1 MVLNK
6 SASQLKKG
14 ALYSYLAIFVNIL
27 SGLIYT
33 PWMIR
38 QIGQSQYGLFT
49 LANSLIS
56 LFMVDFGLS
65 SACARYVSNFH
76 AEGREDKVEGVLGV
90 IYKLYLIV
98 DFFIL
103 LSLVIVFFFLD
114 VIYLNLTPDELIQ
127 FKVVYSIAGI
137 YSVVSFPFVTLNGIL
152 TAYEKFQKLKLSEL
166 LYRFLV
172 ICLMI
177 FSLLM
182 GWGLYALVTVNALAG
197 MLTIVYKYIV
207 VKKETSLKVN
217 FNYSSK
223 TLYKEIFKFSIW
235 ITVSLLAQRLIFN
248 ITPSILGIV
257 ANTSAIAIFGI
268 VTTIESYTY
277 LFANAINGMF
287 MPKISNIY
295 VNDKEGNVLP
305 LMLSVGKFQYIV
317 NGLIVVGFLI
327 LGKQFLLLWM
337 GESYI
342 DSYYC
347 ILLVIIPGLFYNAL
361 QIANTAMIVKNKVK
375 YQALVDLVM
384 GIINVVLSFALSSI
398 FGVIGAC
405 ISIFIAYSF
414 RTVALLFVY
423 KKTLSI
429 NMLDFIKECYIK
441 LSICLIAT
449 IIFINLFLDNLG
461 LGGWIGLV
469 IKAIIITL
477 IYFALI
483 YILGLNKKEKKFI
496 RSFIKKI

>member
-6 SASQLKKG
+6 SVSQLKKG

-114 VIYLNLTPDELIQ
+114 AIYLNLTPKELIQ

-172 ICLMI
+172 IVLMI

-197 MLTIVYKYIV
+197 ILTIVYKYIV
-207 VKKETSLKVN
+207 IKKETSLRVN
-217 FNYSSK
+217 FSYSSK

-295 VNDKEGNVLP
+295 VNDKEGNILP

-375 YQALVDLVM
+375 YQAVVDLVM
-384 GIINVVLSFALSSI
+384 GIINVILSFALSSI
-398 FGVIGAC
+398 YGVIGAC
-405 ISIFIAYSF
+405 RSIFIAYSF

-423 KKTLSI
+423 NKTLSI
-429 NMLDFIKECYIK
+429 NILGFIKECYIK
-441 LSICLIAT
+441 LSVCLIIT
-449 IIFINLFLDNLG
+449 IFCLNLFLDNLA
-461 LGGWIGLV
+461 LAGWLGLV
-469 IKAIIITL
+469 IKVVIITL
-477 IYFALI
+477 VYFALI

-496 RSFIKKI
+496 KSLIKKV